1 MASPS
6 KQKGN
11 RYERELVQDAEAR
24 GLPAERAYASNGR
37 ALGKVEEVDCIVAGC
52 CIQAK
57 RRKALPK
64 FLQLDP
70 GVDAV
75 VFRQDNGESLVL
87 VSWKDFQDKIEET
100 GGW

>member
-1 MASPS
+1 
-6 KQKGN
+6 
-11 RYERELVQDAEAR
+11 
-24 GLPAERAYASNGR
+24 
-37 ALGKVEEVDCIVAGC
+37 
-52 CIQAK
+52 AK

-87 VSWKDFQDKIEET
+87 VSWKDFLDLIEET